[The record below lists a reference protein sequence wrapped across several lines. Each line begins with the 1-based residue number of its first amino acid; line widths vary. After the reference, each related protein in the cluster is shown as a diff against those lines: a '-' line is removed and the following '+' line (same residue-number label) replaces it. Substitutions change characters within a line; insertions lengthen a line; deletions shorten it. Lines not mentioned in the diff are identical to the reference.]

1 MGSVQFDFKCPHCG
15 NPKGQAESWHKTGED
30 MVYCHR
36 CGYKKSHMLIPAFW
50 ELNEKDQTRDKLFDG
65 EKWWK
70 TEEDIPVGMAQV
82 WYVMGGGNN
91 YSFHSMEGIES
102 FKENFQKFFNNP
114 NGCIFQTGRNIL
126 SEYRD
131 GRFFITDL
139 ETLVMKEYL
148 AEDYFRDVIVITEE

>member
-1 MGSVQFDFKCPHCG
+1 MGSLQFDFKCLHCG
-15 NPKGQAESWHKTGED
+15 NPKGQAESWPYTGED

-36 CGYKKSHMLIPAFW
+36 CGYKKSHRLTSEFW
-50 ELNEKDQTRDKLFDG
+50 ELNEKEQTRDKLFDG

-70 TEEDIPVGMAQV
+70 TEEDIPVGRAQI
-82 WYVMGGGNN
+82 WYESGGGNE
-91 YSFHSMEGIES
+91 YSLYSKEEIES
-102 FKENFQKFFNNP
+102 FMEKFQIFNHPDGSIFQKR
-114 NGCIFQTGRNIL
+114 QNIL

-139 ETLVMKEYL
+139 ETLTTKEYL